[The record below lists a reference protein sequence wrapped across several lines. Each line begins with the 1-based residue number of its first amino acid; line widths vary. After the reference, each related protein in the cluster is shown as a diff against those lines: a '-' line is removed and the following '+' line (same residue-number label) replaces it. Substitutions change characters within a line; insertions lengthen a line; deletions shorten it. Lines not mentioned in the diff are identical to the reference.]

1 MQLRSR
7 PALPCALAALL
18 LASTAFA
25 QKIAIATFGGPGG
38 NVVRNQL
45 VAELCDQ
52 AECVAQAKVA
62 TKGKTDWA
70 KVKKEKVKYVIEGK
84 VVPRGKKKTIELM
97 VFAKKGAGKK
107 KVWGLEGDGLS
118 EKVLKTAGTVLFELM
133 GLTPKEE
140 PAPVVEEKKA
150 PPPPPVEEKPAPE
163 EKPAT
168 EAADPDAEQPE
179 PRVEKKGSP
188 RPTPKDEPAA
198 GDAPPAA
205 PTKQGRRPIIAIE
218 VGLEVESKSY
228 SYSALATPNLRS
240 YRAPFIVGPALKA
253 ELYPLAIVQQGFIAG
268 LGAEV
273 GYFTAV
279 GLKSRRTGTEVTY
292 PTSISRLDVALKF
305 QIRPSSKSDA
315 YVTPIV
321 GFRSQSF
328 SVAPGSDMSVL
339 DGLPA
344 ISYSALKFGLG
355 GELPFGDSGLL
366 VYGRFEVMPV
376 LSAPEIIS
384 AKYFANGSVLGLDFD
399 LGLGFKLPFVK
410 LLQLRLGFQFA
421 RYGLSFRTQPTDM
434 YVAEGAVDQYL
445 GGSFAVRFTY

>member
-1 MQLRSR
+1 MQLRPR
-7 PALPCALAALL
+7 LVLPCALAALL
-18 LASTAFA
+18 LASTAFG
-25 QKIAIATFGGPGG
+25 QKISIATFGGPGG

-52 AECVAQAKVA
+52 AECVAQAKIA

-97 VFAKKGAGKK
+97 VFAKKGAAKK
-107 KVWGLEGDGLS
+107 KVWGLEGDALS
-118 EKVLKTAGTVLFELM
+118 EKTLKTASTVLAELM

-140 PAPVVEEKKA
+140 PVEEKKPVVEEKK
-150 PPPPPVEEKPAPE
+150 PPPEEKPAPE
-163 EKPAT
+163 EK
-168 EAADPDAEQPE
+168 EAPPP
-179 PRVEKKGSP
+179 PRAEKKV
-188 RPTPKDEPAA
+188 TA
-198 GDAPPAA
+198 APPAPKA
-205 PTKQGRRPIIAIE
+205 EQAPPPEEEEKPAPPTKQSKRPIIALE
-218 VGLEVESKSY
+218 VGLEVASKSY
-228 SYSALATPNLRS
+228 SYAEVKTPNLRS

-253 ELYPLAIVQQGFIAG
+253 ELYPLAIVTDGFIAG

-279 GLKSRRTGTEVTY
+279 GLKSRRSGTEVTY

-315 YVTPIV
+315 YVTPII
-321 GFRSQSF
+321 GFRSHSF
-328 SVAPGSDMSVL
+328 SVAPGSDSSVL

-355 GELPFGDSGLL
+355 GELPFGDTGLL
-366 VYGRFEVMPV
+366 VFGRFEVMPV

-399 LGLGFKLPFVK
+399 LGLGFKLPFLK

-421 RYGLSFRTQPTDM
+421 RYGLSFRSQPTDM
-434 YVAEGAVDQYL
+434 YVADGAVDLFL
-445 GGSFAVRFTY
+445 GGNFAVRFTY